1 MGTGIATAN
10 NNAAEE
16 RVPATAATADAT
28 TTADPRSS
36 AIPCAVIT
44 VSDRCARG
52 QEVDLSGPVLRKALA
67 KRGYRVDLGSIIP
80 DDLGEIYKAVRDAL
94 VAGARVIITS
104 GGTGVGPR
112 DVTPEAVASF
122 IATPL
127 PAMEQL
133 YIQESLRQT
142 HFAALSRGRMG
153 LTATTP
159 KSLVICLPGSVK
171 AAELAADVLFPLFN
185 HALDQMDQTGV
196 LQGKYSDHGG
206 PSDDK

>member
-67 KRGYRVDLGSIIP
+67 ERGYRVDLGSIIP

-94 VAGARVIITS
+94 VA
-104 GGTGVGPR
+104 
-112 DVTPEAVASF
+112 TP
-122 IATPL
+122 PD
-127 PAMEQL
+127 
-133 YIQESLRQT
+133 R
-142 HFAALSRGRMG
+142 
-153 LTATTP
+153 
-159 KSLVICLPGSVK
+159 KSVV
-171 AAELAADVLFPLFN
+171 
-185 HALDQMDQTGV
+185 
-196 LQGKYSDHGG
+196 
-206 PSDDK
+206 